1 LAVTLSAANVH
12 DSQMLVTTVDAVP
25 SIKRRRSRLR
35 KRPVKL
41 HADKG
46 CDYPISWHQLRRH
59 GMCPS
64 LPGAGSS
71 RLSAWAAT
79 VG

>member
-1 LAVTLSAANVH
+1 MAVTLSAANVH
-12 DSQMLVTTVDAVP
+12 DSQLLVATVDAVP
-25 SIKRRRSRLR
+25 SIKRPRGRLR
-35 KRPVKL
+35 KRPAKL

-46 CDYPISWHQLRRH
+46 CDYPISWHRLRRR

-64 LPGAGSS
+64 LPGGGSS